1 MVYIFSSADQIYIY
15 TYKQNNSAST
25 SVVLRLSFA
34 SISGLK
40 GPLLGERSFVRWVCL
55 NFLLSFSCAAFVRN
69 RTKWPGQVR
78 NSDILL
84 TLHILHIQHIL
95 LILHILHNLHIL
107 HILHILQKHPSQQG
121 PIQSIFNKVVTSSV
135 NKFVSQSVSESVSEL
150 LTWVDY
156 DRTWVR

>member
-1 MVYIFSSADQIYIY
+1 MSTMVAD
-15 TYKQNNSAST
+15 
-25 SVVLRLSFA
+25 
-34 SISGLK
+34 
-40 GPLLGERSFVRWVCL
+40 LLPRIERSHLWFSENVE
-55 NFLLSFSCAAFVRN
+55 LLFCAQIASSCHRSEGG
-69 RTKWPGQVR
+69 PP
-78 NSDILL
+78 
-84 TLHILHIQHIL
+84 
-95 LILHILHNLHIL
+95 IL